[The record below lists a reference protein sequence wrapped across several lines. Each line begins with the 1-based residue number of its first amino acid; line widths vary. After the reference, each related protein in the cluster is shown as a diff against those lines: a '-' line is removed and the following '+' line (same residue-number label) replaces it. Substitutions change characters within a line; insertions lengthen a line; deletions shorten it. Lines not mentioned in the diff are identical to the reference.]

1 MSSMPHN
8 VYNAAAVAVDNF
20 LFIIGGWINAP
31 TANVIVYDDRSDR
44 NQCYKTRLIK
54 IDNMHV
60 HICISLKDAH

>member
-1 MSSMPHN
+1 

-44 NQCYKTRLIK
+44 NQCYKTRPIK
-54 IDNMHV
+54 NRSHV
-60 HICISLKDAH
+60 CTCVFHSKTLTNFAK